1 MRRGGAGA
9 GQPRQTD
16 RAQGLARQARQA
28 CGAPNPQPRPRAQP
42 DAYPC
47 RYRYCYR
54 YRCPYLYP
62 YPYPYPFPF
71 TPTLPLPLY
80 LNPTPCLPLYPYP
93 YPFPFIPTLPLPQPS
108 PQPLSPS
115 RQGGCPKTKDCWG
128 ADAAEAECIACIES
142 EQEEYIGSLDT
153 AADDEDAELQRELEA
168 AVAAGALP
176 EDAVLAPKTQQQP
189 QQQQAFPDLEMP
201 KRSQQQQAALEE
213 FEKRQR
219 QAQQA
224 EQGAA
229 QPVAA
234 AQPAAHPVL
243 QPPTLT
249 GAAAGEDGAAEAAAA
264 AAGAAAG
271 AAGGADMVLP
281 PGTCKATN
289 PAYAASQEQWARWC
303 ATT

>member
-1 MRRGGAGA
+1 M
-9 GQPRQTD
+9 PSP
-16 RAQGLARQARQA
+16 L
-28 CGAPNPQPRPRAQP
+28 PLP
-42 DAYPC
+42 
-47 RYRYCYR
+47 
-54 YRCPYLYP
+54 
-62 YPYPYPFPF
+62 
-71 TPTLPLPLY
+71 LPLPLY
-80 LNPTPCLPLYPYP
+80 PNPTPT
-93 YPFPFIPTLPLPQPS
+93 PTLTPTLIPKQAGRLPQPS
-108 PQPLSPS
+108 
-115 RQGGCPKTKDCWG
+115 KTKDCWG